1 MNTTVMNKPAEAQFG
16 LSKIIQ
22 MVAAAA
28 KEYNR
33 RVNQRRAASELRA
46 LPDEILKDIGLPRSE
61 INYAVKNGWPRGS

>member
-16 LSKIIQ
+16 FSKIMQ

-33 RVNQRRAASELRA
+33 RANQRRAVNELQA
-46 LPDEILKDIGLPRSE
+46 LPDAMLKDIGLPRSE